1 MDLQEIRAIASE
13 IAREAGQETL
23 RYFQQASL
31 KIKNKGVFDVVTEG
45 DTASEAIVTRAIT
58 ERFPTHHIIGEE
70 GGGMGAAKETAE
82 YAWHIDPIDGTTNYA
97 AGIPYYSV
105 SIALADKD
113 NNLLVGVIYNP
124 VTQELFSAAA
134 GHGATL
140 NGEPIHVTGHVETLQ
155 DAVLA
160 TGFPYHKATN
170 PDNNI
175 KRFNVIE
182 LEVRAVRCF
191 GSAALDLAYVASG
204 RLAGYWESFLNSWD
218 CYAGILLVR
227 EAGGTVTDYDGNE
240 ANLTGRTLIAT
251 NGKIQAALQDM
262 IQANG

>member
-1 MDLQEIRAIASE
+1 MDLQDIRRIASE

-23 RYFQQASL
+23 RYFQQSSL

-45 DTASEAIVTRAIT
+45 DTAAEAIVTRAIM
-58 ERFPTHHIIGEE
+58 EHFPEHHIIGEE
-70 GGGMGAAKETAE
+70 GGGMGADKASAQ

-105 SIALADKD
+105 SIALADRD
-113 NNLLVGVIYNP
+113 NNVLVGVVYNP

-140 NGEPIHVTGHVETLQ
+140 NDEPMHVTPLTESLE

-160 TGFPYHKATN
+160 TGFPYHRATN

-175 KRFNVIE
+175 NRFNAIE
-182 LEVRAVRCF
+182 MNVRAVRCL
-191 GSAALDLAYVASG
+191 GSAALDLSYVASG
-204 RLAGYWESFLNSWD
+204 RLSGYWESFLNSWD

-227 EAGGTVTDYDGNE
+227 EAGGTVTDYDGQE
-240 ANLTGRTLIAT
+240 SGLTGRTLIAT
-251 NGKIQAALQDM
+251 NGKIHAALKDIVQ
-262 IQANG
+262 QHP